1 VIGDLR
7 RRAIA
12 EALGTGLLLAA
23 VVGSGIMA
31 QRLAGG
37 NIALALLCNTIATGA
52 VLTVLILIFAPLSGA
67 HFNPVVS
74 AAFAIRRDL
83 AWTDAVLYIAA
94 QVAGGIIGVWVAH
107 LMFDLSPLQ
116 LSQTVRTG
124 PGQWL
129 SEAVATFGLLLT
141 IFGGL
146 ASAPASVPYAVGLY
160 ITAAYWFTAS
170 TSFANPAVTVARSLS
185 NTFAGIAPAD
195 VPAFLAAQAIGAA
208 AAVIVSG
215 WLWRKSPATGAR
227 L

>member
-1 VIGDLR
+1 MIGDLR

-94 QVAGGIIGVWVAH
+94 QVAGGVVGVWVAH

-116 LSQTVRTG
+116 LSQTIRTG

-215 WLWRKSPATGAR
+215 WLWRKSPVTGAR

>member
-1 VIGDLR
+1 MIGDLR

-94 QVAGGIIGVWVAH
+94 QVAGGVVGVWVC
-107 LMFDLSPLQ
+107 
-116 LSQTVRTG
+116 
-124 PGQWL
+124 
-129 SEAVATFGLLLT
+129 LLYT
-141 IFGGL
+141 
-146 ASAPASVPYAVGLY
+146 SD
-160 ITAAYWFTAS
+160 AA
-170 TSFANPAVTVARSLS
+170 
-185 NTFAGIAPAD
+185 D
-195 VPAFLAAQAIGAA
+195 D
-208 AAVIVSG
+208 
-215 WLWRKSPATGAR
+215 
-227 L
+227 